1 MRKNERQSM
10 SGRNTGIF
18 VLLPA
23 IDLLLVLC
31 LTSFPIQGFAESW
44 IIQDGRAR
52 AEIVVAARPTRSAS
66 LAAEELQTY
75 LQKMSGVRLKIV
87 TRSSGGVPVSV
98 YVGRSEHTDQLNLKT
113 DGLRHGAFRI
123 VSGPDWLALTGDDRD
138 FVPTGPWARSGTS
151 WENEGIKAWDSMTGS
166 HWGNRIWAGL
176 RRKYDGDAK
185 KFNPDGTRNTSNGAT
200 GMWSHDTRGSLNA
213 VYQFLRDLGVR
224 WYMPGDLGEVV
235 PEMVSIPLP
244 RSPDASR
251 IPNARESGHLFDTTV
266 RPHFPVRSFNFPRYG
281 TAKPDSIIWSM
292 RLGVNDPYGLLLS
305 HGMKNITDRQEM
317 KEKHPEYYALYGG
330 TRNTVRKGNQCLSS
344 QGLFDETVKF
354 ARMMYEVYDVP
365 MVSVMPSD
373 GFTSLCQCP
382 LCKGRA
388 TLDRGIQGQL
398 SDYVWDFANR
408 VAKELYKSYPD
419 RLVSC
424 GAYSRY
430 MLPPLKIDRLSPNLV
445 VTIVNGRVRWA
456 HDAETHKKRDDLR
469 KAWLEKTSH
478 KLVIWMNH
486 GQGAAYVPTY
496 FPHVIA
502 RGIRDTKDQ
511 SQGEFVWLPESRGLA
526 NPTINHLNAYV
537 QARLLWNPDRDIDAL
552 LPEYYRLFYG
562 PAAKEMQ
569 AFVEYCEQ
577 HYLTMSYSKEQIERV
592 LALFDAASSRV
603 ESGSVYGRRLALLD
617 AHLAEARKRVTQ
629 LGKSRG
635 PVPEVKFIDRDRGRW
650 LADRDSLKLDGR
662 LDEAFWSGM
671 PHATGGRLKE
681 LQTGETP
688 EFKTSF
694 QIVWAKNALHFG
706 IRCQDAA
713 DDPANSTTKQDDDP
727 GIWHGDVVE
736 VLLETESHS
745 YYQIAINPAG
755 AVADLDRAGDKLG
768 FVWSSKVEVAT
779 HQGRDFWSIEARIPI
794 AEISDDPLH
803 EVVGRQPRENLPWF
817 FNVCRQR
824 VRGQTREL
832 SAFSPT
838 GTKKFHVPIEFGKL
852 FLRK

>member
-1 MRKNERQSM
+1 
-10 SGRNTGIF
+10 
-18 VLLPA
+18 
-23 IDLLLVLC
+23 
-31 LTSFPIQGFAESW
+31 
-44 IIQDGRAR
+44 
-52 AEIVVAARPTRSAS
+52 
-66 LAAEELQTY
+66 
-75 LQKMSGVRLKIV
+75 
-87 TRSSGGVPVSV
+87 
-98 YVGRSEHTDQLNLKT
+98 
-113 DGLRHGAFRI
+113 
-123 VSGPDWLALTGDDRD
+123 
-138 FVPTGPWARSGTS
+138 
-151 WENEGIKAWDSMTGS
+151 
-166 HWGNRIWAGL
+166 
-176 RRKYDGDAK
+176 
-185 KFNPDGTRNTSNGAT
+185 
-200 GMWSHDTRGSLNA
+200 
-213 VYQFLRDLGVR
+213 
-224 WYMPGDLGEVV
+224 
-235 PEMVSIPLP
+235 
-244 RSPDASR
+244 
-251 IPNARESGHLFDTTV
+251 
-266 RPHFPVRSFNFPRYG
+266 
-281 TAKPDSIIWSM
+281 
-292 RLGVNDPYGLLLS
+292 
-305 HGMKNITDRQEM
+305 MKNITDRQEM

-408 VAKELYKSYPD
+408 VAKELYKSHPD

-526 NPTINHLNAYV
+526 DPIINHLNAYV
-537 QARLLWNPDRDIDAL
+537 QARLLWDPDRDVEAML
-552 LPEYYRLFYG
+552 SEYYRLFYG

-569 AFVEYCEQ
+569 EFVEYCEE
-577 HYLTMSYSKEQIERV
+577 HYLSMSQSKEKIERV
-592 LALFDAASSRV
+592 LALLEAARIRV
-603 ESGSVYGRRLALLD
+603 ESGSVYGKRLALVD
-617 AHLAEARKRVTQ
+617 AYLTEARKRVKQ
-629 LGKSRG
+629 LGKGRG

-650 LADRDSLKLDGR
+650 QAAKDSLKLDGR

-681 LQTGETP
+681 LRTGETP

-694 QIVWAKNALHFG
+694 QIVWATSAIHVG
-706 IRCQDAA
+706 IRCEDTA
-713 DDPANSTTKQDDDP
+713 DDTVNSLTEQDEDP

-736 VLLETESHS
+736 ILLETESHS

-755 AVADLDRAGDKLG
+755 AVVDLDRAGNKLG
-768 FVWSSKVEVAT
+768 FNWSSKAEVAT
-779 HQGRDFWSIEARIPI
+779 HVGGDFWSIEARIPVV
-794 AEISDDPLH
+794 ELSDDPLH

-817 FNVCRQR
+817 FNICRQR
-824 VRGQTREL
+824 VRGPDKEL

-838 GTKKFHVPIEFGKL
+838 GTKKFHVPMKFGKL
-852 FLRK
+852 YLRK